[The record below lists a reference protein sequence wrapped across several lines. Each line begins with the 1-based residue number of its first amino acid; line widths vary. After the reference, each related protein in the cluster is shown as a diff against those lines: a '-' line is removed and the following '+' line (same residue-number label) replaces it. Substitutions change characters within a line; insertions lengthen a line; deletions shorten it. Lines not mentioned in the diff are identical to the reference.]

1 MVTRLLT
8 SIKVILIGTLL
19 ALTLTGCADEAAEN
33 SYPLESITQ
42 NGQQQSKVYRAENK
56 TVPQVAEELR
66 QQEEP
71 KEISKTDTERMFL
84 VYPDKWYHLQKDPK
98 KPEDTLIE
106 ISNNEFVRQNYNPS
120 FLEGYILASVL
131 DKLFDSHKRY
141 DGQYRG
147 YTERDIYKPK
157 TTYHTP
163 TAQEKKATPP
173 ITTQGSG
180 SIIKRSDRPSSTSNS
195 GTTSVDTNESPIKK
209 GKIIKSSDEGAS
221 YNQRK
226 EIRPSSSSFSRPQS
240 NSPPR
245 VNSGGSGKITK
256 RR

>member
-1 MVTRLLT
+1 MVKRLLT
-8 SIKVILIGTLL
+8 SVKVILIGALL
-19 ALTLTGCADEAAEN
+19 ALTLTGCGGEAAEN

-106 ISNNEFVRQNYNPS
+106 ISNNEFVRQNYSPS

-131 DKLFDSHKRY
+131 GNLFDSHKRY
-141 DGQYRG
+141 DGKYRG

-163 TAQEKKATPP
+163 TAQEKKVTPP

-195 GTTSVDTNESPIKK
+195 GNTSVGTNESTTKK
-209 GKIIKSSDEGAS
+209 GKIVKSSDEGAL

-226 EIRPSSSSFSRPQS
+226 EVKPSSSDFSRPQS

-245 VNSGGSGKITK
+245 VSSGGSGKITK